1 MSLKYRPFAVLGFT
15 LLLSLFIILYFS
27 YNLSVIF
34 VSAGALLLLT
44 SFLFKKLREK
54 IVPLYIASAMIIAGI
69 CSHLSCYDIRLLND
83 NYVDK
88 SVTISG
94 TVSGDPEYENS
105 RYYYIIDL
113 ESVNGESINSK
124 IRLSVS
130 DRINAEPYD
139 TVSMSVNIYKLASQS
154 KEVQRYYYSKGIR
167 LGAFISDEEDIEI
180 AVKPAEAGNFG
191 YLIFKTQERI
201 ISNISEKLPNEAGA
215 TVIAMLLGDKSGLSD
230 DRVESFREAGVAPIF
245 AVSGLHLSIWVLGLY
260 SVLSQ
265 FNVKRKINS
274 IIGILFTVFFMFLA
288 ALSPSVC
295 RAGLMMIVMLS
306 AGLFRRKSDSLNSLG
321 FAAFVLCIINP
332 FTAVDTGFLLSFSAT
347 FGIVTIVPLVDKVF
361 LSKLPEN
368 VAGRILKSILTALS
382 VGISASVAVIPAT
395 ILFIG
400 RISVYSV
407 ISNLLLSYV
416 ATVCMVAG
424 GFSAITFPI
433 SFISDFLALV
443 AGLCAKF
450 MLAAIDFICST
461 SFTTFSV
468 DNLFWEVGA
477 ISSVCVLIFSLMTFK
492 GRAVLKSLC
501 VSLAVIVSVL
511 GVSSYYYYDGLTQF
525 RILNVGNG
533 VSVVVNDTE
542 SKIVLTGDADNYLK
556 PLKINEKLN
565 QLSTSDPDLIIFG
578 DTEASYD
585 KSNLKLLRNFDF
597 KSVILPEANN
607 DVSLLV
613 NSTDLVETSYA
624 NVDIFNGDSVRIN
637 INKKF
642 SLAYYTSG
650 NTKVLLLFDNV
661 KKAEIPSEYLD
672 ADYLVCCGYIP
683 QCINPADYEK
693 VIICGN
699 TDRNKAIY
707 DYVLQSG
714 GSPIFA
720 DCYDE
725 LVINIRDNQHKLL
738 LMEE

>member
-15 LLLSLFIILYFS
+15 LLLSLFTILYFS
-27 YNLSVIF
+27 YNLSVVFIS
-34 VSAGALLLLT
+34 VGALLLLI
-44 SFLFKKLREK
+44 SFLFKNLREK
-54 IVPLYIASAMIIAGI
+54 IVPLFVASAMIIAGI
-69 CSHLSCYDIRLLND
+69 SAHLSCSDIRLLND

-88 SVTISG
+88 IVSISG
-94 TVSGDPEYENS
+94 ILTGEPEYENS

-113 ESVNGESINSK
+113 ESIDEEPTNGK
-124 IRLSVS
+124 IRLSVA
-130 DRINAEPYD
+130 DRINVEPYD
-139 TVSMSVNIYKLASQS
+139 TVSLPVNIYKLASQS
-154 KEVQRYYYSKGIR
+154 KEVQHYYYSKGIR

-180 AVKPAEAGNFG
+180 TVTPADTGSFG
-191 YLIFKTQERI
+191 YLIFKTRERI
-201 ISNISEKLPNEAGA
+201 VSNISEKLPNEAGA

-230 DRVESFREAGVAPIF
+230 DRIESFREAGVAPIF

-274 IIGILFTVFFMFLA
+274 IIGIAFTVVFMFLA

-321 FAAFVLCIINP
+321 FAAFVLCFINP

-424 GFSAITFPI
+424 GFSAFTFPI

-501 VSLAVIVSVL
+501 VSLALIVSVL
-511 GVSSYYYYDGLTQF
+511 SVSAYYYYDGLTQF
-525 RILNVGNG
+525 RILNVGKG
-533 VSVVVNDTE
+533 VSVVVNDTD

-556 PLKINEKLN
+556 PLKISGKLN
-565 QLSTSDPDLIIFG
+565 QISTSDPDLIIFG
-578 DTEASYD
+578 DTEAAYD
-585 KSNLKLLRNFDF
+585 NSNLKLLRNFDF
-597 KSVILPEANN
+597 KSVIIPDANN
-607 DVSLLV
+607 DINLLA
-613 NSTDLVETSYA
+613 NSGDLIETSYA
-624 NVDIFNGDSVRIN
+624 DVDIFNGDSVRIN
-637 INKKF
+637 INKKY

-650 NTKVLLLFDNV
+650 STEILVLFDNV

-683 QCINPADYEK
+683 SCINPMEYES

-699 TDRNKAIY
+699 PDWNKTVF
-707 DYVLQSG
+707 DYVLQRG
-714 GSPIFA
+714 GNPVFS
-720 DCYDE
+720 DRYDE
-725 LVINIRDNQHKLL
+725 LIINIRDDQHKLL

>member
-1 MSLKYRPFAVLGFT
+1 MSLKYRPFAVLSFT
-15 LLLSLFIILYFS
+15 LLLSLFTILYFS
-27 YNLSVIF
+27 YNLSVVFIS
-34 VSAGALLLLT
+34 VGALLLLI
-44 SFLFKKLREK
+44 SFLFKNLREK
-54 IVPLYIASAMIIAGI
+54 IVPLFVASAMIIAGI
-69 CSHLSCYDIRLLND
+69 SAHLSCSDIRLLND

-88 SVTISG
+88 IVSISG
-94 TVSGDPEYENS
+94 TLTGEPEYENS

-113 ESVNGESINSK
+113 ESIDEEPTNGK
-124 IRLSVS
+124 IRLSVA
-130 DRINAEPYD
+130 DRINVEPYD
-139 TVSMSVNIYKLASQS
+139 TVSLSVNIYKLASQS
-154 KEVQRYYYSKGIR
+154 KEVQHYYYSKGIR

-180 AVKPAEAGNFG
+180 TVTPADTGCFG
-191 YLIFKTQERI
+191 YLIFKTRERI
-201 ISNISEKLPNEAGA
+201 VSNISDKLPNEAGA

-230 DRVESFREAGVAPIF
+230 DRIESFREAGVAPIF

-274 IIGILFTVFFMFLA
+274 IIGIAFTVVFMFLA

-321 FAAFVLCIINP
+321 FAAFVLCLINP

-382 VGISASVAVIPAT
+382 VGISASVAVIPVT

-433 SFISDFLALV
+433 SFVSDFLALV

-501 VSLAVIVSVL
+501 VSLALIVSVL
-511 GVSSYYYYDGLTQF
+511 GVSAYYYYDGLTQF

-533 VSVVVNDTE
+533 VSVVVNDTD

-556 PLKINEKLN
+556 PLKISEKLN
-565 QLSTSDPDLIIFG
+565 QISTSDPDLIIFG
-578 DTEASYD
+578 DTEAAYD
-585 KSNLKLLRNFDF
+585 NSNLKLLRNFDF
-597 KSVILPEANN
+597 KSVIIPDANN
-607 DVSLLV
+607 DINLLA
-613 NSTDLVETSYA
+613 NSGDLIETSYA
-624 NVDIFNGDSVRIN
+624 DVDIFNGDSVRIN
-637 INKKF
+637 INKKY

-650 NTKVLLLFDNV
+650 STEILVLLDNV

-683 QCINPADYEK
+683 SCINPTEYER

-699 TDRNKAIY
+699 PDWNKAVY

-714 GSPIFA
+714 GNPLFA
-720 DCYDE
+720 DRYEE
-725 LVINIRDNQHKLL
+725 LVINIRDDQHKLL

>member
-15 LLLSLFIILYFS
+15 LLLSLFTILYFS

-34 VSAGALLLLT
+34 ISAGALLLFV
-44 SFLFKKLREK
+44 SFLFKNLREK
-54 IVPLYIASAMIIAGI
+54 IVPLYVASAMIIAGI
-69 CSHLSCYDIRLLND
+69 SSYLSCSDIRLLHD

-88 SVTISG
+88 TTPISG
-94 TVSGDPEYENS
+94 TLSGGPEYENS

-113 ESVNGESINSK
+113 ESIDGQPIDGK
-124 IRLSVS
+124 IRLSVAN
-130 DRINAEPYD
+130 RINAEPYD
-139 TVSMSVNIYKLASQS
+139 TVSLSANIYKLASKS

-167 LGAFISDEEDIEI
+167 LGAFIPDEEDII
-180 AVKPAEAGNFG
+180 LTVTPADKGSFD
-191 YLIFKTQERI
+191 YFIFKTQKKI
-201 ISNISEKLPNEAGA
+201 ISNISEKLPNEAGS

-230 DRVESFREAGVAPIF
+230 DRIESFREAGVAPIF

-274 IIGILFTVFFMFLA
+274 IIGIAFTVVFIFLA

-347 FGIVTIVPLVDKVF
+347 FGIVTIVPLIDKLF

-368 VAGRILKSILTALS
+368 VPGRVLKSILTALC

-424 GFSAITFPI
+424 GFSAITFPL

-450 MLAAIDFICST
+450 MLAVIDFICST

-468 DNLFWEVGA
+468 DNLFWEIGA
-477 ISSVCVLIFSLMTFK
+477 ISSVCVLIFSLITFK
-492 GRAVLKSLC
+492 GLNVFKSFC
-501 VSLAVIVSVL
+501 VSLALIVSVL
-511 GVSSYYYYDGLTQF
+511 GVSSYYYYNGLKQF
-525 RILNVGNG
+525 RILNVGSG
-533 VSVVVNDTE
+533 VSVVVNDTD
-542 SKIVLTGDADNYLK
+542 SKLVLTGDADNYLK
-556 PLKINEKLN
+556 SLKIDEKLN
-565 QLSTSDPDLIIFG
+565 QLSTDDPDLIIFG
-578 DTEASYD
+578 DPEAAYD

-597 KSVILPEANN
+597 NSVILP
-607 DVSLLV
+607 DVNKDISTLV
-613 NSTDLVETSYA
+613 NSGDLIETSFA
-624 NVDIFNGDSVRIN
+624 DVDIFNGDSVRIN

-650 NTKVLLLFDNV
+650 TTKILLLFDNV

-683 QCINPADYEK
+683 QCINPAEYER

-699 TDRNKAIY
+699 TDRNKSVY
-707 DYVLQSG
+707 DYVLQRG
-714 GSPIFA
+714 GNPIFS
-720 DCYDE
+720 DRYDE
-725 LVINIRDNQHKLL
+725 LIINIREDRHKLL